1 MLRQQHLGQPERLQR
16 VPGAVPGGPLPQ
28 GAGRQLDLG
37 HLEGLL
43 QRGPRHPSH
52 RHLGGHL
59 LRR

>member
-28 GAGRQLDLG
+28 GAGRQPDLG
-37 HLEGLL
+37 HLGGLL